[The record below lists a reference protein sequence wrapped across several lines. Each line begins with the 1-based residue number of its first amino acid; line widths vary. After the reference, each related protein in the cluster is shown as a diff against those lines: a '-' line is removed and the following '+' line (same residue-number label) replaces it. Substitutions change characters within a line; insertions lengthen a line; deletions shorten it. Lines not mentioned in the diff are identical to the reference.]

1 MADNYI
7 PWWVASDHPARTGVA
22 PEIALEPVAEPEP
35 ELLPVLVSE
44 PVVEPVPL
52 PVLLSEPVPEAS
64 PLLQAPPDASE
75 TA

>member
-7 PWWVASDHPARTGVA
+7 PWWVANDHPTRTGVA

-35 ELLPVLVSE
+35 A
-44 PVVEPVPL
+44 PL